1 MRPLEEGRGNE
12 RRLDA
17 DGMLTH
23 GNIVMAPCMCL
34 CMCIRDSMLNLI
46 LSRLRIY
53 RSTLLAR
60 SY

>member
-1 MRPLEEGRGNE
+1 MRGGW
-12 RRLDA
+12 
-17 DGMLTH
+17 MLTH

-34 CMCIRDSMLNLI
+34 CMCMRDSMLNLI